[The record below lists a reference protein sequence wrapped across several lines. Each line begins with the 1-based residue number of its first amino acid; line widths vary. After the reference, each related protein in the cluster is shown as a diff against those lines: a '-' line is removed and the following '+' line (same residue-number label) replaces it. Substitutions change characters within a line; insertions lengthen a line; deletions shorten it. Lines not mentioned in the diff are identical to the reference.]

1 MQDPLHKDPTG
12 IQMSF
17 DWTQV
22 PTDGSRCTE
31 CEMVIRSEKM
41 WQMMAFVNYELIET
55 RFKMCEA
62 CYAIKNPEG
71 LPDESGRE
79 T

>member
-1 MQDPLHKDPTG
+1 MQDPLYKSPTG
-12 IQMSF
+12 IQMNL
-17 DWTQV
+17 DWVQV
-22 PTDGSRCTE
+22 PTDGSKCGE
-31 CEMVIRSEKM
+31 CEMIIVSKNM

-62 CYAIKNPEG
+62 CYAIKN
-71 LPDESGRE
+71 DTGRE